1 MSSPGIVRPPL
12 ARVRRRRG
20 DLGFRQNDLMSTIT
34 SDTVYAV
41 AAELGFLVER
51 FETTRAGDA
60 DSLGN
65 GNWLVWQ
72 GEHTYVLRRY
82 HVLRTEEDLAYES
95 DILGVS
101 CQGQLAW
108 TAVDVC
114 AW

>member
-1 MSSPGIVRPPL
+1 
-12 ARVRRRRG
+12 
-20 DLGFRQNDLMSTIT
+20 MSTIT

-72 GEHTYVLRRY
+72 AEHTYVLRRY

-95 DILGVS
+95 DALGLG
-101 CQGQLAW
+101 CQGQLTW
-108 TAVDVC
+108 TAVDGC
-114 AW
+114 AR

>member
-1 MSSPGIVRPPL
+1 
-12 ARVRRRRG
+12 
-20 DLGFRQNDLMSTIT
+20 MSTIT

-95 DILGVS
+95 DILGFS
-101 CQGQLAW
+101 CQGQLTW
-108 TAVDVC
+108 TAVGRSCTVTSPTGTCTSRRD
-114 AW
+114 ASPG